1 MDSLAELILKSQKG
15 DKNAREQLIE
25 ENMGL
30 VHHVARRFFGR
41 GVEAEDLFQIGAIGL
56 MKAIDRFDLQF
67 SVKFSTYAVPMI
79 AGEIKRFLRDDS
91 MIKVSRSLKELAV
104 RAGHE
109 KERFCMRQGR
119 EPDIRELAEILGV
132 EKEELVQAL
141 DSSAE
146 VESLQ
151 RTLYQSEGDGFCLL
165 DKMAGQAADI
175 QEETLRRIF
184 IARVQP
190 QAQVQRERVAKIT
203 GESGGS
209 DGTVKKQPVKKVT
222 KIGRNDPCPC
232 GSGLKWKKCTCKE
245 YHSGNEA

>member
-1 MDSLAELILKSQKG
+1 MDSLAELILQSQKG

-25 ENMGL
+25 KNMGL

-109 KERFCMRQGR
+109 KERFCMQQGR

-175 QEETLRRIF
+175 QEETLRKLLLE
-184 IARVQP
+184 RVLKELEPRERELIVLRFFYDKSQS
-190 QAQVQRERVAKIT
+190 QVAERLGMTQVQVSRME
-203 GESGGS
+203 
-209 DGTVKKQPVKKVT
+209 KKVLLRMRGM
-222 KIGRNDPCPC
+222 I
-232 GSGLKWKKCTCKE
+232 S
-245 YHSGNEA
+245 

>member
-175 QEETLRRIF
+175 QEETLRKLLLE
-184 IARVQP
+184 RVLKELEPKERELIVLRFFYDKTQS
-190 QAQVQRERVAKIT
+190 QVAERLGMTQVQVSRME
-203 GESGGS
+203 
-209 DGTVKKQPVKKVT
+209 KKVLLRMRGMIT
-222 KIGRNDPCPC
+222 
-232 GSGLKWKKCTCKE
+232 
-245 YHSGNEA
+245 

>member
-1 MDSLAELILKSQKG
+1 M
-15 DKNAREQLIE
+15 
-25 ENMGL
+25 

-109 KERFCMRQGR
+109 KERFCMREGR
-119 EPDIRELAEILGV
+119 EPDIRELAEVLGV
-132 EKEELVQAL
+132 EKEELAQAL

-151 RTLYQSEGDGFCLL
+151 KTLYQGEGDGFCLL
-165 DKMAGQAADI
+165 DKMAGQTADV
-175 QEETLRRIF
+175 QEETLRRLLLE
-184 IARVQP
+184 RVLKELEPKERELIVLRFFYDKTQS
-190 QAQVQRERVAKIT
+190 QVAKRLGMTQVQVSRME
-203 GESGGS
+203 
-209 DGTVKKQPVKKVT
+209 KKVLLRMRGMIT
-222 KIGRNDPCPC
+222 
-232 GSGLKWKKCTCKE
+232 
-245 YHSGNEA
+245 

>member
-1 MDSLAELILKSQKG
+1 MDNLSELILRSQKG
-15 DKNAREQLIE
+15 DKCAREQLIQ

-30 VHHVARRFFGR
+30 VHHVARRFLGR

-104 RAGHE
+104 KAGYE
-109 KERFCMRQGR
+109 KERFCMREGR
-119 EPDIRELAEILGV
+119 EPDIRELAGLLGV

-151 RTLYQSEGDGFCLL
+151 KTLYQQEGDGFCLL
-165 DKMAGQAADI
+165 DKMPEQTADV
-175 QEETLRRIF
+175 QEDTLRKILLE
-184 IARVQP
+184 RVLGELEPKERELIVLRFFYDKTQS
-190 QAQVQRERVAKIT
+190 QVAERLGMTQVQVSRME
-203 GESGGS
+203 
-209 DGTVKKQPVKKVT
+209 KKVLMRMR
-222 KIGRNDPCPC
+222 GM
-232 GSGLKWKKCTCKE
+232 LV
-245 YHSGNEA
+245 

>member
-1 MDSLAELILKSQKG
+1 MDHVTELILRSQKG
-15 DKNAREQLIE
+15 DKDAREQLIE

-56 MKAIDRFDLQF
+56 LKAVDRFDLEF
-67 SVKFSTYAVPMI
+67 AVKFSTYAVPLI

-104 RAGHE
+104 RAGRE
-109 KERFCMRQGR
+109 KEQFCMREGR
-119 EPDIRELAEILGV
+119 EPNIQELSELLDV

-151 RTLYQSEGDGFCLL
+151 KTLYQQDGDGFCLL
-165 DKMAGQAADI
+165 DKMSEAGADV
-175 QEETLRRIF
+175 QEETLRKVLLERVLAQLEPNERELIVLRF
-184 IARVQP
+184 FYDKTQSQVARQLGMS
-190 QAQVQRERVAKIT
+190 QVQVSRME
-203 GESGGS
+203 
-209 DGTVKKQPVKKVT
+209 KKVLQRMRGM
-222 KIGRNDPCPC
+222 I
-232 GSGLKWKKCTCKE
+232 L
-245 YHSGNEA
+245 

>member
-1 MDSLAELILKSQKG
+1 MDRLSELILRSQEG
-15 DKNAREQLIE
+15 DKSAREQLIE

-91 MIKVSRSLKELAV
+91 MIKVSRSLKELAM
-104 RAGHE
+104 RAGFE
-109 KERFCMRQGR
+109 KERFCMREGR
-119 EPDIRELAEILGV
+119 EPDVQELAKILGV

-165 DKMAGQAADI
+165 DKMAEAATDM
-175 QEETLRRIF
+175 QEETLRKVMLE
-184 IARVQP
+184 RVLSQLEP
-190 QAQVQRERVAKIT
+190 RERELILLRFFYDKTQVQVAERMGMTQVQVSRM
-203 GESGGS
+203 E
-209 DGTVKKQPVKKVT
+209 KKVLLRMRGM
-222 KIGRNDPCPC
+222 I
-232 GSGLKWKKCTCKE
+232 L
-245 YHSGNEA
+245 

>member
-1 MDSLAELILKSQKG
+1 MDSLAELILQSQKG

-175 QEETLRRIF
+175 QEETLRKLLLE
-184 IARVQP
+184 RVLKELEPKERELIVLRFFYDKTQS
-190 QAQVQRERVAKIT
+190 QVAERLGMTQVQVSRME
-203 GESGGS
+203 
-209 DGTVKKQPVKKVT
+209 KKVLLRMRGM
-222 KIGRNDPCPC
+222 I
-232 GSGLKWKKCTCKE
+232 S
-245 YHSGNEA
+245 

>member
-1 MDSLAELILKSQKG
+1 
-15 DKNAREQLIE
+15 
-25 ENMGL
+25 MGL

-165 DKMAGQAADI
+165 DKMAGQAADV
-175 QEETLRRIF
+175 QEETLR
-184 IARVQP
+184 
-190 QAQVQRERVAKIT
+190 
-203 GESGGS
+203 
-209 DGTVKKQPVKKVT
+209 
-222 KIGRNDPCPC
+222 
-232 GSGLKWKKCTCKE
+232 
-245 YHSGNEA
+245 